1 MKYTRV
7 FLLAPVLV
15 AVLTMLG
22 ATAPNVYARH
32 LSDTQRYSDG
42 YSNGSDAAARDSNYN
57 VACDPTGAYTS
68 GGGHTT
74 TYCNG
79 WTNGYIATWNT
90 NHPGSSSS
98 NTYTPPDTYTPP
110 NTYTPPESQGNS
122 PNYNSVCQT
131 VQPVLVQSCSTLV
144 NSDGSLTSDGTH
156 AMNCIKNGVLLGGG
170 ASLIGVPLPL
180 VLKGLSILSAPTGC
194 DGIVDM
200 SAFNLLNIGSISS
213 LLNSLP

>member
-1 MKYTRV
+1 MIVNKI
-7 FLLAPVLV
+7 LAIGIVIPILI
-15 AVLTMLG
+15 LS
-22 ATAPNVYARH
+22 APNVYARN
-32 LSDTQRYSDG
+32 LTDTQRYNDG
-42 YSNGSDAAARDSNYN
+42 YSNGSDAAARDSTYN

-90 NHPGSSSS
+90 NHPGSSTI
-98 NTYTPPDTYTPP
+98 NTPP
-110 NTYTPPESQGNS
+110 NTYAPPSQGNG
-122 PNYNSVCQT
+122 PNYSGVCQT
-131 VQPVLVQSCSTLV
+131 VQPVIIQSCSTLV
-144 NSDGSLTSDGTH
+144 NSDGSLTTDGTH

-170 ASLIGVPLPL
+170 ATLLGLPLPL

-200 SAFNLLNIGSISS
+200 SAFNSLGNIGSISS